1 MTVIISWADH
11 KDRTVWVHL
20 YITTSLHRTL
30 LPVAWL
36 VVWLRVPVDSPST
49 MTGKYLLPSSF
60 FGPLGKLR
68 VMSWTIEQITCNVM
82 DYWT

>member
-1 MTVIISWADH
+1 MTVDIIISWADH

-36 VVWLRVPVDSPST
+36 VVWLRVPVPVPVCLLST
-49 MTGKYLLPSSF
+49 DK
-60 FGPLGKLR
+60 
-68 VMSWTIEQITCNVM
+68 N
-82 DYWT
+82 